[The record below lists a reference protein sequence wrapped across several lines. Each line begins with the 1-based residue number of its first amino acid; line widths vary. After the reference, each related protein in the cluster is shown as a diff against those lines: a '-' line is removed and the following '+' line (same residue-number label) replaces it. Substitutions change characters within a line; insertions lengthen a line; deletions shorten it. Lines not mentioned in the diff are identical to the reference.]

1 MKTNFGKV
9 VITKKVSLSRICK
22 KPSKPELV
30 NLDWTASLSLEKENL
45 GRTAI
50 LGVKGTVQRDF

>member
-22 KPSKPELV
+22 KHSQPELV

-45 GRTAI
+45 VRTAI
-50 LGVKGTVQRDF
+50 LGVKETVQRDF